1 MPVHHFE
8 GYLWVNRKMFKGNVH
23 LDFTY
28 LIYDPQN
35 GSKYVCRDEQSET
48 FKTHTRKGEGGWMGL
63 NDSGESAKIL
73 TVS

>member
-1 MPVHHFE
+1 
-8 GYLWVNRKMFKGNVH
+8 MFKGNVH

-48 FKTHTRKGEGGWMGL
+48 FKTHTRKGEGGGG
-63 NDSGESAKIL
+63 DGVK
-73 TVS
+73 